1 MNACTYSTVARPYTV
16 ELRPHGNTGQHRY
29 YVTFPDG
36 TSKQLARVTTIL
48 ATLAKPALIPWAAKM
63 AVEAALEKLEP
74 GVAYTENQLVA
85 ILEWARD
92 AHQRTKE
99 EAASHGTR
107 AHELI
112 EAYLHSGQVPDLE
125 REDPHVQNCFA
136 LFEEFW
142 QSNAFQVVDLE
153 AYVADVNLGY
163 GGTVDA
169 LVRDRHGRLVLLDWK
184 TSKAVYPEMQ
194 LQVVAY
200 GAAMAAMGLGMPD
213 SASIVR
219 IGKEDA
225 EFEVVEVW
233 SDLERARSHYQ
244 AWKALV
250 AVTGWLRETNN
261 EMARLKRA
269 AEKAA
274 KAEKAA
280 REQYRKR
287 KEASA

>member
-1 MNACTYSTVARPYTV
+1 MACSYATAARPYTV
-16 ELRPHGNTGQHRY
+16 ELRPHGDGHRY

-36 TSKQLARVTTIL
+36 TSKQLKRVTTIL

-63 AVEAALEKLEP
+63 AVEAALEKLKP
-74 GVAYTENQLVA
+74 GVAYTQDQLEA
-85 ILEWARD
+85 ILSWAKD
-92 AHQRTKE
+92 AHVRTKE

-112 EAYLHSGQVPDLE
+112 ESFLHTGQTPDLE
-125 REDPHVQNCFA
+125 NEDPHVQNCFA

-142 QSNAFQVVDLE
+142 QANQFRVVDLE

-163 GGTVDA
+163 GGTVDC
-169 LVRDRHGRLVLLDWK
+169 LVRDKNGRLVLLDWK

-200 GAAMAAMGLGMPD
+200 GGAMAAMGLGMPD
-213 SASIVR
+213 VASIVR

-233 SDLERARSHYQ
+233 SSLERAREHYQ

-250 AVTGWLRETNN
+250 AVTGWLGATGN
-261 EMARLKRA
+261 EMSRAKRA
-269 AEKAA
+269 AAKAA
-274 KAEKAA
+274 KAVA
-280 REQYRKR
+280 
-287 KEASA
+287 

>member
-1 MNACTYSTVARPYTV
+1 MATACTYSTATRPYTV
-16 ELRPHGNTGQHRY
+16 ELRPHGTDGQQRY

-36 TSKQLARVTTIL
+36 KSKQLRRVTTIL
-48 ATLAKPALIPWAAKM
+48 ATLAKPALIPWAAKVAM
-63 AVEAALEKLEP
+63 EAALEKLEP

-99 EAASHGTR
+99 EAGAHGTR
-107 AHELI
+107 AHQLI
-112 EAYLHSGQVPDLE
+112 EGFLHSGQTPDLSQ
-125 REDPHVQNCFA
+125 EDPHVQNCFA

-142 QSNAFQVVDLE
+142 AANAFQVVDLE
-153 AYVADVNLGY
+153 AYVADVNLAY
-163 GGTVDA
+163 GGTIDC
-169 LVRDRHGRLVLLDWK
+169 LVRDGAGRLVLLDWK
-184 TSKAVYPEMQ
+184 TSKAIYPEMQ

-225 EFEVVEVW
+225 SFEVVEVW
-233 SDLERARSHYQ
+233 ADLERAREHYQ

-250 AVTGWLRETNN
+250 AVTGWLSATTN
-261 EMARLKRA
+261 EMTRLKRA
-269 AEKAA
+269 AAKAA
-274 KAEKAA
+274 KALEPAVA
-280 REQYRKR
+280 
-287 KEASA
+287 